1 METIKEKPSVE
12 EFLQFYPNLSLKFD
26 YNEKDKLIKLF
37 NIKNNI
43 KRKRTSIILD
53 EFQIQKLMKN
63 QNKSDISSINIEN
76 KEILSI
82 QKINNRDSINSNE
95 KSLYRVYQQD
105 EDIEKY
111 VDKINEDF
119 YLINKGIEL
128 QKRNL
133 KRTVD
138 VKRALELFFEKSEL
152 IQKVSKNYGI
162 KNSTNPLKD
171 TNIPEKIRDRIKKLI
186 SNLANNVLFEKF
198 NKDKFIIKR
207 NEIGKDCY
215 FLLYGK
221 ASILKPVEYKYIKI
235 SYENYFKYLLNLR
248 YNKEENLLEHVMNI
262 NWTFIKIYNED
273 NLIDIVK
280 YYIQKR
286 ISVYSNISFDLSD
299 KTVAEDLS
307 LEHIEAYL
315 FEYKLKFEDFDL
327 SKEKILSD
335 LNEIESKDNSDN
347 KQQIINNYFK
357 NIFHISKNQQM
368 LMNSYDF
375 IFSEKD
381 DGKFKLV
388 TLYKYEKF
396 LIINPGAFFGD
407 MSLDTENK
415 KRNATVRTETDCI
428 VASLSIEKYTDFL
441 LDENKKIFMRHINFL
456 CYNFFFNNISQKI
469 FTKYYFPM
477 FKLKNSLKDDVI
489 YLQETDCNSVY
500 FIIEGFIKY
509 EINAS
514 VLEIH
519 NLISFFISELKDSK
533 ALKLDKN
540 YINNLKAK
548 YLKNHNLIKMRNA
561 NIILIEKINEP
572 QKFELNT
579 SETYEILGLGEFFF
593 EWPHICSSSV
603 ISQNARFFEITNSNL
618 RNIISYEAGIKDDL
632 HKLVLKKIN
641 VFLKRLYNI
650 EDNFVKNI
658 MSKIDSKFFEIYD
671 TKFFND
677 MIYERE
683 NPLFKGANNEKN
695 DTNKEGIFKKN
706 VNKNE
711 ELLIMKKFSK
721 NGYIDEKS
729 IKTTCFSPLKLNKE
743 IISPKLLSDLRE
755 KSINIFQEN
764 QKFNN
769 KPNYEE
775 FKQSME
781 NNKRKENK
789 NDNIMLPKKEHEN
802 NLINIIDENEQKK
815 TNFNISQNTLIS
827 NQLNK
832 DKISSNFNKSNIQS
846 SMSNVSEKAS
856 FINFGKNSFS
866 LPKLRKLIINTG
878 RLSENMNLSIVKNHH
893 HDNFSNYIKMS
904 SSQQSMKLN
913 EIDDIKNQDNT
924 SDRFSLPGIKKQN
937 SFLPL
942 PIKRIFKR
950 KINKNRHNKT
960 NASET
965 SIHPNKDRNILASY
979 IKDYYHKRKIQ
990 GYLAI
995 INPVNNSFIKKKLNN
1010 NFFRLLKK

>member
-1 METIKEKPSVE
+1 MENIKEKPSIE

-37 NIKNNI
+37 NIKYNI
-43 KRKRTSIILD
+43 KRKRSSIILD
-53 EFQIQKLMKN
+53 EFQIQKLMKE

-82 QKINNRDSINSNE
+82 QKINHRDSINSNE
-95 KSLYRVYQQD
+95 KTLYRVYQQD

-162 KNSTNPLKD
+162 KNSKNPLKD
-171 TNIPEKIRDRIKKLI
+171 TSIPEKIRDRIKKLI
-186 SNLANNVLFEKF
+186 SNLANNVLFEKL
-198 NKDKFIIKR
+198 NKGKFIIKK

-215 FLLYGK
+215 FLLNGR
-221 ASILKPVEYKYIKI
+221 ASILEPVEYKYIKI

-248 YNKEENLLEHVMNI
+248 YNKEEKLLEHIMNI

-286 ISVYSNISFDLSD
+286 ISVYSNISFNLSD
-299 KTVAEDLS
+299 KTITEDLS
-307 LEHIEAYL
+307 LEQIEAYL
-315 FEYKLKFEDFDL
+315 FQYKFKFEDFDL
-327 SKEKILSD
+327 SKEKIISD
-335 LNEIESKDNSDN
+335 LKEIESKYNSNDE
-347 KQQIINNYFK
+347 QQIINNYFK

-375 IFSEKD
+375 IFGEED
-381 DGKFKLV
+381 NGKFKLV

-396 LIINPGAFFGD
+396 LILNPGAFFGE
-407 MSLDTENK
+407 MALDTENK
-415 KRNATVRTETDCI
+415 KRNATIRTETDCI

-441 LDENKKIFMRHINFL
+441 LDENKKILTRHINFL

-477 FKLKNSLKDDVI
+477 FKLKNSLKDDII
-489 YLQETDCNSVY
+489 YAQETDCNSVY
-500 FIIEGFIKY
+500 FIIEGIIKY

-519 NLISFFISELKDSK
+519 NLISFLISELKDSK
-533 ALKLDKN
+533 ALKLDKY
-540 YINNLKAK
+540 YIKNLKVK

-561 NIILIEKINEP
+561 NIILIEKLNEP

-579 SETYEILGLGEFFF
+579 SETYEILGLGEYFF

-603 ISQNARFFEITNSNL
+603 ISPNAKFFEISNSNL
-618 RNIISYEAGIKDDL
+618 SNIISYEMEIKDDL
-632 HKLVLKKIN
+632 QKLVLKKIN
-641 VFLKRLYNI
+641 VFLKRLFNI
-650 EDNFVKNI
+650 EDNFVKN
-658 MSKIDSKFFEIYD
+658 MKSKIDSKFFEIYD

-677 MIYERE
+677 VHYERD
-683 NPLFKGANNEKN
+683 NPLFKGQNETN
-695 DTNKEGIFKKN
+695 DEGIFKKKI
-706 VNKNE
+706 NKDE
-711 ELLIMKKFSK
+711 ELLIMKKFAK

-743 IISPKLLSDLRE
+743 IISPKLLSDLKA
-755 KSINIFQEN
+755 KSINIYQEY
-764 QKFNN
+764 QKFNS
-769 KPNYEE
+769 KPNFEE

-789 NDNIMLPKKEHEN
+789 TDNIILPKKENEN
-802 NLINIIDENEQKK
+802 NLMNIIDENEQKK
-815 TNFNISQNTLIS
+815 SNFIISQNTLIS

-832 DKISSNFNKSNIQS
+832 DKINTNFNKTNIQNNN
-846 SMSNVSEKAS
+846 SNTSEKRNYIS
-856 FINFGKNSFS
+856 IGKSSFS
-866 LPKLRKLIINTG
+866 LPKLKKLIISTG
-878 RLSENMNLSIVKNHH
+878 KIAVNMNLSIVKNHH
-893 HDNFSNYIKMS
+893 QDNFSSYINMS
-904 SSQQSMKLN
+904 KSQHNINLN
-913 EIDDIKNQDNT
+913 EIDDIKNQNNI
-924 SDRFSLPGIKKQN
+924 SDILSLPGIKKQN
-937 SFLPL
+937 SCLPL

-950 KINKNRHNKT
+950 KINKNLQNKT
-960 NASET
+960 NLSEM
-965 SIHPNKDRNILASY
+965 SLRPNKDRNILASY